1 MSVSASRGVPP
12 LLVVAVVAAAVVAV
26 CLVAVKS
33 VRRVRVSAV
42 PDDLL
47 RDGCCCT
54 RWALAVNGVGLV
66 GTLLALVFI
75 AKFV

>member
-1 MSVSASRGVPP
+1 MI
-12 LLVVAVVAAAVVAV
+12 VVAAVVAAVVAV

-47 RDGCCCT
+47 RDGRCCT
-54 RWALAVNGVGLV
+54 LWAPVVNGVDLV
-66 GTLLALVFI
+66 GTLLALIFMI
-75 AKFV
+75 

>member
-1 MSVSASRGVPP
+1 M
-12 LLVVAVVAAAVVAV
+12 LVVAAAVVVVVVV

-54 RWALAVNGVGLV
+54 LWALAVNGVGLV